1 MNDKLARF
9 SSVLRDKKSLMFC
22 IFMTLLF
29 QIIVTSLTVK
39 VDQAHQII
47 DKQSWW
53 VMGLFFIIMIAVILL
68 LSIEAI
74 PFHFKQLLFVIFSI
88 IQGLLLSQLVHA
100 IKDPE
105 IIDTAA
111 IATIV
116 NFVIMLIFGFI
127 IVYMG
132 IDLGWMGIYLLMG
145 LMVLLTASII
155 YMFSEKSKNRNK
167 GFAGVTVLLFSIF
180 ILYDTN
186 NILFKYENTST
197 NCIRGAMDYY
207 MDILNL
213 FASYLDL

>member
-74 PFHFKQLLFVIFSI
+74 PFHFKQ
-88 IQGLLLSQLVHA
+88 
-100 IKDPE
+100 
-105 IIDTAA
+105 
-111 IATIV
+111 
-116 NFVIMLIFGFI
+116 
-127 IVYMG
+127 
-132 IDLGWMGIYLLMG
+132 
-145 LMVLLTASII
+145 
-155 YMFSEKSKNRNK
+155 
-167 GFAGVTVLLFSIF
+167 
-180 ILYDTN
+180 
-186 NILFKYENTST
+186 
-197 NCIRGAMDYY
+197 
-207 MDILNL
+207 
-213 FASYLDL
+213 